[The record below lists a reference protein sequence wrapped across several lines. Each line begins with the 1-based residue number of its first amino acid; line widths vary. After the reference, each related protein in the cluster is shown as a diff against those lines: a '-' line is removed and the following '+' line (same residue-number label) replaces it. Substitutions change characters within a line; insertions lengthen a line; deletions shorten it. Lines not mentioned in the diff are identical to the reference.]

1 MPHSFVVNSH
11 ALSFALPSPA
21 DADGIADGGGP
32 HPPEP
37 RGRLVAACFNTLYK
51 VDRVAFELW
60 ATLLRSVRAQCVY
73 ASPARA
79 SVRACA
85 RVL

>member
-1 MPHSFVVNSH
+1 MPHSFIVNSH

-21 DADGIADGGGP
+21 DADGIADGITDGGGL

-60 ATLLRSVRAQCVY
+60 ATLLRSVRCT
-73 ASPARA
+73 
-79 SVRACA
+79 
-85 RVL
+85 